1 MNLFAFI
8 LASVVTVHGTVALP
22 PDPETGAFVISTE
35 EGSPSPTFSARLS
48 VPEPLSPGDR
58 IVAVCE
64 ERRSNTH
71 IYWFTKTVK
80 LLGHGSEIDFPQ
92 LSAADV
98 NDNRTSRRFGR
109 IRGHV
114 RDAVVDD
121 IDGIWVFLTLDTSN
135 GTILAVA
142 MAGPKAKNA
151 LHDLIG
157 AEVELRGHIM
167 PPNPLIARQQFGQTF
182 AFLSL
187 QNLTVLKPRPRSLF
201 DAPDIQNLQGHT
213 PREISA
219 SPRHRVRGQVR
230 AVWNRNKILICTEG
244 GETLTVELSDAVP
257 PAVGDMIEAVGFPET
272 DLYAINLC
280 RGEWRP
286 ASGLNVPPEAPV
298 QRLSTRELIVDVEG
312 KPVIRARYCK
322 NPVTVCGIVKQI
334 PEGNATDRVYVE
346 SDKRLIAIYTDSLPS
361 LPPGFEREATVE
373 VTGVCILETESWREN
388 VIIPRVTDI
397 FLVARS
403 TDDLIVL
410 RGPPFW
416 TPVRFLT
423 ALIALLGVLAL
434 VFAWNATLRVLV
446 TRKSR
451 ALLKEQ
457 IEKSEAE
464 FRVDERTR
472 LAVELHD
479 SVAQDLTSVAMQV
492 ETAAALADDASPKI
506 RRILRTATMMLQNC
520 REELRICLWDL
531 RNGSL
536 DEKNMEDAIHRTLRP
551 IVGNTALHIR
561 FNVARSR
568 VLDETAHA
576 TLRII
581 RELVSNA
588 VRHGKARTI
597 RIAGAIENQHL
608 LFSVTDDGTGFDITT
623 APGIP
628 QGHFGLTGIRERV
641 RKLNGTLAFK
651 TAPGHGTK
659 VSISL

>member
-1 MNLFAFI
+1 MSVFALI
-8 LASVVTVHGTVALP
+8 LAATVTVQGTVALP
-22 PDPETGAFVISTE
+22 PDSETGAFVIATE
-35 EGSPSPTFSARLS
+35 EDSLSPTFSARLS
-48 VPEPLSPGDR
+48 VPTPLLPGDR

-71 IYWFTKTVK
+71 IYWFTQTVK
-80 LLGHGSEIDFPQ
+80 LLGHGPGIDFPQ

-98 NDNRTSRRFGR
+98 NDNQTSRQFGR

-121 IDGIWVFLTLDTSN
+121 IDGIWVFLTLDTSD

-151 LHDLIG
+151 LQDLIG

-201 DAPDIQNLQGHT
+201 DAPDIRNLQGRT

-230 AVWNRNKILICTEG
+230 AVWNRNKVLVCMET
-244 GETLTVELSDAVP
+244 GEFATVALSDAAP
-257 PAVGDMIEAVGFPET
+257 PAVGDTIEAVGFPET
-272 DLYAINLC
+272 DLYAINLS

-286 ASGLNVPPEAPV
+286 VSGLNVPPEAPV
-298 QRLSTRELIVDVEG
+298 QRLSTRDLIVDVEG

-322 NPVTVCGIVKQI
+322 NPVTVCGIVKQV
-334 PEGNATDRVYVE
+334 PEGNSTDRVYVE
-346 SDKRLIAIYTDSLPS
+346 ADKRLIAISTDSLPS

-388 VIIPRVTDI
+388 VIIPRVTDV

-403 TDDLIVL
+403 ADDLVVL
-410 RGPPFW
+410 KGPPFW
-416 TPVRFLT
+416 TPARFLT
-423 ALIALLGVLAL
+423 ALIALLSVLVL

-451 ALLKEQ
+451 ALLREQ

-492 ETAAALADDASPKI
+492 ETAATLADNASPKI
-506 RRILRTATMMLQNC
+506 RRILHSATMMLQNC

-536 DEKNMEDAIHRTLRP
+536 DERNMEDAIRRMLRP

-561 FNVARSR
+561 FNVARSH
-568 VLDETAHA
+568 VLDATAHA

-588 VRHGKARTI
+588 IRHGKAQTI
-597 RIAGAIENQHL
+597 RIAGAFEDQHL

-641 RKLNGTLAFK
+641 RKLNGTLNFK
-651 TAPGHGTK
+651 TAPGQGTK
-659 VSISL
+659 VSVSI